1 MNRRLSKRIRKHAE
15 DIQLMWVKSLLSD
28 EEANKVDKANLAQML
43 PTQTHV
49 WGMGTMYCSV
59 FGMRH
64 VTKKLKQLLRL
75 FPDKAVEDFTL
86 ADVNWKIKQRRA

>member
-15 DIQLMWVKSLLSD
+15 NIQLAWVKSLLSD
-28 EEANKVDKANLAQML
+28 EEANKIDKTNLAQML

-49 WGMGTMYCSV
+49 WGLGIKYNSV

-64 VTKKLKQLLRL
+64 VIKKLKQLLRL
-75 FPDKAVEDFTL
+75 FPDKQVEDFTL
-86 ADVNWKIKQRRA
+86 ADVNWKIQQK

>member
-15 DIQLMWVKSLLSD
+15 DIQLAWVKSLLSND
-28 EEANKVDKANLAQML
+28 EADKVDKTNLAQML

-49 WGMGTMYCSV
+49 WGMGTKYCSV

-64 VTKKLKQLLRL
+64 VIKKLKQLMRI
-75 FPDKAVEDFTL
+75 FPDKQVEDFTL
-86 ADVNWKIKQRRA
+86 ADVNWKIQKRKV

>member
-15 DIQLMWVKSLLSD
+15 YIQLAWVKSLLSD
-28 EEANKVDKANLAQML
+28 DEANKVNKTNLAQML

-49 WGMGTMYCSV
+49 WGMGTKYCSV

-64 VTKKLKQLLRL
+64 VIKKLKQLMRI
-75 FPDKAVEDFTL
+75 FPDKQVEDFTL
-86 ADVNWKIKQRRA
+86 ADVNWKIQQRKV

>member
-28 EEANKVDKANLAQML
+28 EEADKVSKTNLAQML

-86 ADVNWKIKQRRA
+86 ADVNWKIQQRRA